1 MNTRVSKLPLAHAMT
16 PIKITPDPHRV
27 RSGYAKQSDSVKMAI
42 KELLDNAVLE
52 NAKNIYIDSVIDS
65 RNRTQLTISDDG
77 DGMPYSKLT
86 EALTPYGLKDGPGGH
101 ENGIGGFGSLGNLG
115 TFVHLRTQSDQD
127 FFAYQ
132 IDDIDGN
139 SSQEVQPAPHPLQS
153 DSFFE
158 IQVKD
163 CKWEYQQ
170 LAETNL
176 WKSIADIFS
185 DHLASGINIEPRYY
199 DPLGNRIKINE
210 HPRLFTPTM
219 LLLYPSGNSST
230 LKSFK
235 DTINGQKID
244 ITIEANVLDPIHH
257 KGDHPI
263 LVKGGGARVY
273 VDQDNIRCVWGHNQ
287 GNLLKKVANAYDHP
301 QLNRFIFYI
310 NFQKGR
316 CRAKPIKN
324 QLIAEDPV
332 YEWLQEKLKEYVD
345 NDSTLQSYMKPG
357 KPEKIIEDNIVK
369 SLAPIMKHTVK
380 PGGQQQPN
388 NFGGKFDIVSEESA
402 KKCVWEIKAGKFDS
416 FAFYQFYYYLLKGN
430 FDRGYIVGKG
440 ITPEAQKMMDD
451 AKTKD
456 KMVIEFIDLSTAT
469 YSHLL
474 S

>member
-1 MNTRVSKLPLAHAMT
+1 MGSMNTRVSKLPLAHAMT

-263 LVKGGGARVY
+263 LVKGGG
-273 VDQDNIRCVWGHNQ
+273 CSC
-287 GNLLKKVANAYDHP
+287 L
-301 QLNRFIFYI
+301 
-310 NFQKGR
+310 
-316 CRAKPIKN
+316 C
-324 QLIAEDPV
+324 
-332 YEWLQEKLKEYVD
+332 
-345 NDSTLQSYMKPG
+345 
-357 KPEKIIEDNIVK
+357 
-369 SLAPIMKHTVK
+369 
-380 PGGQQQPN
+380 
-388 NFGGKFDIVSEESA
+388 
-402 KKCVWEIKAGKFDS
+402 
-416 FAFYQFYYYLLKGN
+416 
-430 FDRGYIVGKG
+430 
-440 ITPEAQKMMDD
+440 
-451 AKTKD
+451 
-456 KMVIEFIDLSTAT
+456 
-469 YSHLL
+469 
-474 S
+474 